1 MTNKEIAAMFERDN
15 LIRGY
20 VYPYKGYRSEYWF
33 ERSPS
38 NIANFIMQHRD
49 AREIIL
55 TDVMDSLVLNT
66 IGEFID
72 RCPDQ
77 EFLQQILP
85 HLIPMQL
92 GETEPQAFPVATDA
106 EVEAYFEMQNGMEMD
121 LGM

>member
-1 MTNKEIAAMFERDN
+1 MKDKEIAEMFERHN
-15 LIRGY
+15 LVRGY
-20 VYPYKGYRSEYWF
+20 VYPYEGYRSEYWF
-33 ERSPS
+33 ENSPS

-55 TDVMDSLVLNT
+55 TDTMDRLILNT

-77 EFLQQILP
+77 AFLQQILP

-92 GETEPQAFPVATDA
+92 GEAEPQEFPCATDEEA
-106 EVEAYFEMQNGMEMD
+106 EAYFDRQDSMEMD

>member
-1 MTNKEIAAMFERDN
+1 MTNNEIGEMFSRQN

-20 VYPYKGYRSEYWF
+20 VYPYQGYRSEYWF
-33 ERSPS
+33 EESPS
-38 NIANFIMQHRD
+38 NIANFIMQHAD

-55 TDVMDSLVLNT
+55 TDTMDRKILNT

-77 EFLQQILP
+77 ELLQQILP
-85 HLIPMQL
+85 HLIPMQQR
-92 GETEPQAFPVATDA
+92 EAEPQEFPVATDA
-106 EVEAYFEMQNGMEMD
+106 QVEAYFSGRGGME